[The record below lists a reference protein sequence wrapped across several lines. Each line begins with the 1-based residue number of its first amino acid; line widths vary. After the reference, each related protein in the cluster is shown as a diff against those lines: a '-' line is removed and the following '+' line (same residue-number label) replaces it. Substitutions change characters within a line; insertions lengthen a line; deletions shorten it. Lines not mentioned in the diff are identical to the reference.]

1 MTSLISIIIPN
12 YNRESLIAQTLD
24 SIISQTYQ
32 NWECIIVD
40 DVSTDNSLL
49 KIKE

>member
-24 SIISQTYQ
+24 SIISQTYE

-40 DVSTDNSLL
+40 DISSYYSL
-49 KIKE
+49 